1 MIGYHFLTVPH
12 WTMGSTGRGVGLG
25 LGEAE
30 GLGVGEVEGFE
41 VGEAEGLEFGE
52 AEGLAV
58 GCSCVFGKRK
68 GLR

>member
-41 VGEAEGLEFGE
+41 LGE

-58 GCSCVFGKRK
+58 GCSCVW
-68 GLR
+68 